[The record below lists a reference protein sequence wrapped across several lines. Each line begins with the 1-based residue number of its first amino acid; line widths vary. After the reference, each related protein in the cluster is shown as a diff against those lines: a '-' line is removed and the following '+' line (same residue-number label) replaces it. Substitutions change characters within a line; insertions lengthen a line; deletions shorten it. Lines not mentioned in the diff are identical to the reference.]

1 MGGVV
6 SELKNIHEGRKQL
19 KFSINHTILKDVHET
34 VRKEFHSNLIQLKL
48 TFRRSKIKCISIS
61 PPPKK
66 KAG

>member
-48 TFRRSKIKCISIS
+48 TFRRSKIKCN
-61 PPPKK
+61 
-66 KAG
+66 